1 MVRGLENPLEMWP
14 KKFHD
19 FKVIGAG
26 SDNQNPGEGDAQW
39 VPQYW
44 MQEGGSSKQ
53 TTWKIGSVSG
63 IYDEKTLPIR
73 IYLKKYVYNAEKKQW
88 YGTDEVD
95 YITYNVKTAKLD
107 PDKAPDGG
115 GNGSGGPEGPGG
127 SDALVTDPNSSDT
140 GSSTASGAKTAD
152 ESPVESMF
160 MLAFASVLAGGYVL
174 VRRRKKETE

>member
-1 MVRGLENPLEMWP
+1 MWP
-14 KKFHD
+14 NVFYS
-19 FKVIGAG
+19 FSVTGAG
-26 SDNQNPGEGDAQW
+26 SDNKKPGEGDAQW

-53 TTWKIGSVSG
+53 TTWKIGSKSG

-73 IYLKKYVYNAEKKQW
+73 IYLKKYVYNAEKKLW

-95 YITYNVKTAKLD
+95 YISYNVKTAKLD
-107 PDKAPDGG
+107 PNATPGPG
-115 GNGSGGPEGPGG
+115 GSGEGPGGPGG

-152 ESPVESMF
+152 ESPVGNML